1 MNRVWSKAVALSKLI
16 FSVQKRRVFALP
28 IYITNRCTS
37 RCKTCNIWKI
47 KEKKDL
53 DKDIIKDLLYDNEIG
68 ENVEFIITGGD
79 FLLHPDCK
87 EIVSLF
93 KEKNLRVFS
102 NGILADELI
111 SLVREEGIK
120 YVSVSLDGRPETNK
134 SIRGVDTY
142 QNIEKIVNTLKGSAC
157 VEVEYTISEWNTK
170 EDLRFV
176 MDFTKRH
183 EIGLSVGYYSGVEYF
198 GARGDISGL
207 YTVSDIFTSDYYT
220 LYPLW
225 ADGRLNLPCYSI
237 FVRPVIK
244 SNGDVE
250 LCEVREVKFGN
261 LYKRSFGE
269 IWRDEKTA
277 KIIRSFFKCNGCW
290 LNCQRKSDL
299 AITYIPRRLGL
310 YFHKDIKK
318 K

>member
-1 MNRVWSKAVALSKLI
+1 MNRVWNKAITLSRLI
-16 FSVQKRRVFALP
+16 SSVRKRRVLSLP

-37 RCKTCNIWKI
+37 RCRTCNIWRI
-47 KEKKDL
+47 KEKEDI
-53 DKDIIKDLLYDNEIG
+53 DKDVIEDLLCDNEIRDS
-68 ENVEFIITGGD
+68 VEFIITGGD
-79 FLLHPDCK
+79 FLLHPECR

-93 KEKNLRVFS
+93 KGKNLRLFS
-102 NGILADELI
+102 NGILADKLV
-111 SLVREEGIK
+111 SLVREEGVR

-134 SIRGVDTY
+134 YIRGVDTY
-142 QNIEKIVNTLKGSAC
+142 KNVERIVKELKDFTHIEI
-157 VEVEYTISEWNTK
+157 EYTISKWNTK

-176 MDFTKRH
+176 MDFVKKY
-183 EIGLSVGYYSGVEYF
+183 EIDLSVGYYSRVGYF
-198 GARGDISGL
+198 GAEEDTTGL
-207 YTVSDIFTSDYYT
+207 YSVSDLIASDYHS

-225 ADGRLNLPCYSI
+225 ANGKLNLPCYSI

-250 LCEVREVKFGN
+250 LCEARQVKLGN

-299 AITYIPRRLGL
+299 GLTYIPRRLGL

-318 K
+318 E

>member
-1 MNRVWSKAVALSKLI
+1 MNRVWSKVGALSKLI
-16 FSVQKRRVFALP
+16 FSVQKRRVLSLP
-28 IYITNRCTS
+28 IYITNRCSS

-47 KEKKDL
+47 KEKEDL
-53 DKDIIKDLLYDNEIG
+53 DKDIIRDLLYDNEIG

-79 FLLHPDCK
+79 FLLHPECR

-93 KEKNLRVFS
+93 KGKNLRLFS
-102 NGILADELI
+102 NGILADKLI
-111 SLVREEGIK
+111 SLVTEAEVRH
-120 YVSVSLDGRPETNK
+120 VSVSLDGRHETNK
-134 SIRGVDTY
+134 YIRGVDTFK
-142 QNIEKIVNTLKGSAC
+142 NVERIITELKDFTHIEI
-157 VEVEYTISEWNTK
+157 EYTISKWNTK

-176 MDFTKRH
+176 MDFVKKY
-183 EIGLSVGYYSGVEYF
+183 EIDLSVGYYSRVEYF
-198 GARGDISGL
+198 DAEDTTGL

-225 ADGRLNLPCYSI
+225 VDGRLNLPCYNI

-244 SNGDVE
+244 PNGDVE

-299 AITYIPRRLGL
+299 GLTYIPRRLGL